1 MSLDKLCHNVL
12 QTSLMWRLIELLILI
27 PLRRGVKTL
36 VRIRRKSL
44 RTLILEL
51 RDLIRKALVLEVLA
65 LVMWKLV
72 LASLI
77 PPTKIWVLTPPRII
91 SFRVWRIEGLPL
103 VIKSISLLYLDC
115 SLDLRKVRAVNG

>member
-1 MSLDKLCHNVL
+1 MK
-12 QTSLMWRLIELLILI
+12 
-27 PLRRGVKTL
+27 PL

-51 RDLIRKALVLEVLA
+51 RGLIRKTLVLEVLA
-65 LVMWKLV
+65 LVIWQLV

-77 PPTKIWVLTPPRII
+77 PSTKIRVLTPPWII

-103 VIKSISLLYLDC
+103 VIKSISLL
-115 SLDLRKVRAVNG
+115 SLGQLVVE

>member
-1 MSLDKLCHNVL
+1 MK
-12 QTSLMWRLIELLILI
+12 
-27 PLRRGVKTL
+27 PL
-36 VRIRRKSL
+36 VRIHRKSL

-51 RDLIRKALVLEVLA
+51 RGLIQKTLGLEVLA
-65 LVMWKLV
+65 LFIWKMV

-77 PPTKIWVLTPPRII
+77 PPTKIRVLTPPWII

>member
-1 MSLDKLCHNVL
+1 MK
-12 QTSLMWRLIELLILI
+12 
-27 PLRRGVKTL
+27 PLVK
-36 VRIRRKSL
+36 IRRKSL

-51 RDLIRKALVLEVLA
+51 RGLIRKTMGMEVLA
-65 LVMWKLV
+65 LVIWKMV

-77 PPTKIWVLTPPRII
+77 PPTKILVLTPTWII
-91 SFRVWRIEGLPL
+91 SFRVWRIEGLLL

>member
-1 MSLDKLCHNVL
+1 MK
-12 QTSLMWRLIELLILI
+12 
-27 PLRRGVKTL
+27 PL
-36 VRIRRKSL
+36 VRICRKSL

-51 RDLIRKALVLEVLA
+51 RGLIWKTLVLEVLA
-65 LVMWKLV
+65 LVSWKLV

-77 PPTKIWVLTPPRII
+77 LPTKIRVLTPPWII

-115 SLDLRKVRAVNG
+115 SLDLRKVWAVNG